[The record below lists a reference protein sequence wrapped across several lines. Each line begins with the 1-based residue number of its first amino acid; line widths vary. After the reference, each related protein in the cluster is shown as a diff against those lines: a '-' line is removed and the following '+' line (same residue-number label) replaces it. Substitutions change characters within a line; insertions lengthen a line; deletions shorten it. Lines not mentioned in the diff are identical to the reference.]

1 MKKLTLA
8 ICGSVLGALLA
19 ACTTAAPPKASLDG
33 EVFYLQRIALP
44 PSATLSV
51 SLQDVSL
58 MDAPAVTLASQN
70 GPVKGQVPLAFHLAY
85 DPAQIKPGHRYA
97 VSARIELDGKL
108 LFINTEHHGVQ
119 LDGSD
124 VQPLRIKVDAVR

>member
-1 MKKLTLA
+1 MKKL
-8 ICGSVLGALLA
+8 VLLFCSSLLA
-19 ACTTAAPPKASLDG
+19 ACSSSSLPSKASLDG

-44 PSATLSV
+44 PTATLSV

-70 GPVKGQVPLAFHLAY
+70 GPINGSVPLPFHLSY
-85 DPAQIKPGHRYA
+85 DPAQVKPGHRYA
-97 VSARIELDGKL
+97 VSARIEADGKL

-124 VQPLRIKVDAVR
+124 PQPVRIKVDAVR

>member
-1 MKKLTLA
+1 MKKLSL
-8 ICGSVLGALLA
+8 ILLGGLLA
-19 ACTTAAPPKASLDG
+19 ACSSTPPASKASLDG

-44 PSATLSV
+44 PAATLNV

-70 GPVKGQVPLAFHLAY
+70 GPVNGQVPLPFHLSY
-85 DPAQIKPGHRYA
+85 DPAQVKPGHRYA

-108 LFINTEHHGVQ
+108 LFINTVHHGVQ
-119 LDGSD
+119 LDGTD
-124 VQPLRIKVDAVR
+124 PQPLRIKVDAVR

>member
-1 MKKLTLA
+1 MKKLSL
-8 ICGSVLGALLA
+8 ILLGSLLA
-19 ACTTAAPPKASLDG
+19 ACSSTPPAPKASLDG

-44 PSATLSV
+44 PAATLSV

-70 GPVKGQVPLAFHLAY
+70 GPVKGNVPLPFHLSY

-97 VSARIELDGKL
+97 ISARIELDGKL

-119 LDGSD
+119 LDGKD
-124 VQPLRIKVDAVR
+124 PQPVRIKVDAVR

>member
-1 MKKLTLA
+1 MKKLSL
-8 ICGSVLGALLA
+8 ILLGGLLA
-19 ACTTAAPPKASLDG
+19 ACSSTPQAPKASLDG
-33 EVFYLQRIALP
+33 EVYYLQRIALP
-44 PSATLSV
+44 PAATLSV

-70 GPVKGQVPLAFHLAY
+70 GPVKGNVPLPFHLSY
-85 DPAQIKPGHRYA
+85 DPAQVKPGHRYA

-124 VQPLRIKVDAVR
+124 PQPLRIKVDAVR

>member
-1 MKKLTLA
+1 MKALPL
-8 ICGSVLGALLA
+8 ILSSSLLA
-19 ACTTAAPPKASLDG
+19 ACASQPANEIRPLEG

-58 MDAPAVTLASQN
+58 ADAPAVELARQQ
-70 GPVKGQVPLAFHLAY
+70 GPVKGQIPLTFRLDY
-85 DPAQIKPGHRYA
+85 DPAKVRPNHSYS

-108 LFINTEHHGVQ
+108 MFISTERHSVK

-124 VQPLRIKVDAVR
+124 PQPLRIRVDPVR